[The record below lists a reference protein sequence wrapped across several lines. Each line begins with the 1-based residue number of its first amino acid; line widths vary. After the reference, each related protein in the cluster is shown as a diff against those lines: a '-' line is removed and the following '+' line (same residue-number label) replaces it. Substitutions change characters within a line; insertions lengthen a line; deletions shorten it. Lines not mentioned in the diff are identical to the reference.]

1 MILDE
6 ATEGLAPKIRD
17 EIWRVLEHNLK
28 QSGQA
33 ILVIDK
39 HPEAMARL
47 ADRHYIMDKGSLVWE
62 GDSESLLNSSQ
73 MMEQYLGV

>member
-1 MILDE
+1 MK